1 MKCDA
6 KLLNRVKR
14 VQGQT
19 SGIISMME
27 NEASC
32 EALITQLK
40 AVRSSVDKIISILL
54 TNNLI
59 DSIQQN
65 NNIELDNIEE
75 AVELLIKHK

>member
-1 MKCDA
+1 MKCDL
-6 KLLNRVKR
+6 KLLNRLKR

-19 SGIISMME
+19 SGVINMME

>member
-1 MKCDA
+1 
-6 KLLNRVKR
+6 
-14 VQGQT
+14 
-19 SGIISMME
+19 MME

-40 AVRSSVDKIISILL
+40 AVSVDKISILL

-65 NNIELDNIEE
+65 NNIELDIEE
-75 AVELLIKHK
+75 AVELLIKHKVSRCFNLK

>member
-1 MKCDA
+1 MKCDL
-6 KLLNRVKR
+6 KLVNRLKR

-19 SGIISMME
+19 SGVINMME

>member
-1 MKCDA
+1 MKCDS